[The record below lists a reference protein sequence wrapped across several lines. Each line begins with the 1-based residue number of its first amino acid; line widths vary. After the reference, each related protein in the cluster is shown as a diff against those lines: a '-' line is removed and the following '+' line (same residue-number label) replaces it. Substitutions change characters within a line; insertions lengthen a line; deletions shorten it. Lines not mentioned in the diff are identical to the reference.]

1 MTPEQIN
8 SLDRPV
14 HGESLHEVAERV
26 IVAPTSGT
34 FEPHDLVEGHRVE
47 KGDLIGVVRGPGT
60 SVPVTSP
67 FRGMLM
73 DVVAEPGE
81 RLREGQRVAW
91 LRTH

>member
-1 MTPEQIN
+1 MHTTRITTDRITTGETP
-8 SLDRPV
+8 
-14 HGESLHEVAERV
+14 HAVAERV

-34 FEPHDLVEGHRVE
+34 FEPLEVLDGSRPVA

-67 FRGMLM
+67 FNGLLM
-73 DVVAEPGE
+73 DVFAESGQ
-81 RLREGQRVAW
+81 RLREGERVAW